1 MNKSICSLRLIAV
14 GGAKA
19 LTNGLAEGIEEQDG
33 SSGKFVP

>member
-19 LTNGLAEGIEEQDG
+19 LTNGTLDGIEEVDG
-33 SSGKFVP
+33 SKFVP